1 MLVVKIHKEPFGASC
16 ILSIRGKPSLACPLT
31 SHLLTANQGIRP
43 APFVS
48 SPVEAEVVLTRVG
61 FCKQEHCSVGAG
73 VVWSGVG
80 AFMAAR
86 ARGPCRPPYPSAQ
99 PSPTKGLSRGPQK
112 LDKVLRQQTEPVST
126 VPTVPTTLTTPDPAN
141 SRISIHK
148 QRLSQ
153 LSQLSQLPR

>member
-80 AFMAAR
+80 AFIAAR
-86 ARGPCRPPYPSAQ
+86 AKGPCRPPYPFSQ
-99 PSPTKGLSRGPQK
+99 PSPTKGLSPRPPKILQM
-112 LDKVLRQQTEPVST
+112 LPPPTEPVS
-126 VPTVPTTLTTPDPAN
+126 N
-141 SRISIHK
+141 F
-148 QRLSQ
+148 
-153 LSQLSQLPR
+153 